1 MGWDGVH
8 INGAILTEKGFIEG
22 HIEFDNGIIT
32 KIDETI
38 IPDPV
43 MTGIVVPPFFNAHT
57 HIGDSFIRNPPK
69 MPIDELVGPGGYKH
83 RMLESADDEQIIAG
97 MYRSMRTMVST
108 GTFEFADFREGGIKG
123 VELLKNAS
131 NGMEIRPRILSRPVD
146 GSDEEID
153 ALLEISDGFG
163 MSSLSDYDFEFLSM
177 LSERAHEQGKTF
189 AIHFSERIRE
199 SVNSLLELN
208 PDFIV
213 HGNEMSHEDMMDI
226 ADAQIPVVICPRSNA
241 FFGKKHRFMD
251 FVKHGI
257 DVHLGTDNAMIAKPD
272 ILKELSFLYSTTK
285 RKEPELIRAMAMS
298 IFERKLLKGSNIGL
312 REGQEATFIVIDRPW
327 INPEK
332 GIINA
337 EKEDLRIYVNGDEH
351 G

>member
-1 MGWDGVH
+1 MPH

-22 HIEFDNGIIT
+22 HIEFENGVIT
-32 KIDETI
+32 RIDESI
-38 IPDPV
+38 VPDPF

-69 MPIDELVGPGGYKH
+69 MSIDELVGPGGYKH
-83 RMLESADDEQIIAG
+83 RMLESADDEQIMAG
-97 MYRSMRTMVST
+97 MYRSMRTMLST
-108 GTFEFADFREGGIKG
+108 GTFGFADFREGGIKG
-123 VELLKNAS
+123 VELLKKAS
-131 NGMEIRPRILSRPVD
+131 EGMEIKPRILSRPVE
-146 GSDEEID
+146 GTDEEID

-163 MSSLSDYDFEFLSM
+163 MSSISDHDFEFLSM
-177 LSERAHEQGKTF
+177 LSERAHEKGRIF

-199 SVNSLLELN
+199 SVNSLMELK

-213 HGNEMSHEDMMDI
+213 HGNEMTHEDIKDI

-241 FFGKKHRFMD
+241 FFGKAHRFMD
-251 FVKHGI
+251 FVSHDI
-257 DVHLGTDNAMIAKPD
+257 DVYLGTDNAMIAEPD
-272 ILKELSFLYSTTK
+272 ILKELRFLYSTTK
-285 RKEPELIRAMAMS
+285 SKGPEILRAMAMS
-298 IFERKLLKGSNIGL
+298 IFERKLLKGGNIGL
-312 REGQEATFIVIDRPW
+312 REGREATFVVIDRPW

-337 EKEDLRIYVNGDEH
+337 EKEDLKIYVKGDEH